1 VQNVPMHRTGSL
13 ASRFAL
19 GLSLTVLVAG
29 ATHAQQPRA
38 HVDTV
43 LAARDLDGDGITDYI
58 VRESKAS
65 VDGAPRAR
73 RLAIYLGVEPAA
85 ARAAWATEWDDEFG
99 ASVDVSELLPLGT
112 SSTLV
117 AVSEPQADYESTHVV
132 LIRAR
137 RAKTLVS
144 HGIDYGEG
152 YFQLRLE
159 GGRAIVDATQEH
171 LVLGGKAI
179 DGTLACPD
187 AQRPALRLVFDPRA
201 ERFVPDHPRCVRV
214 GSGHLD

>member
-1 VQNVPMHRTGSL
+1 MHRLASL
-13 ASRFAL
+13 ASSFVF
-19 GLSLTVLVAG
+19 GLSLTVTVA
-29 ATHAQQPRA
+29 AAAHAQPRA

-43 LAARDLDGDGITDYI
+43 LVARDLDGDGITDYI

-65 VDGAPRAR
+65 LDGAPRAR

-85 ARAAWATEWDDEFG
+85 ARAAWATDWDDEYG
-99 ASVDVSELLPLGT
+99 GSTVVSELLPLGT
-112 SSTLV
+112 SSTII
-117 AVSEPQADYESTHVV
+117 AVSESQADYESTHVV

-137 RAKTLVS
+137 RAKMLVS

-159 GGRAIVDATQEH
+159 GGRAVVDATQEH
-171 LVLGGKAI
+171 LELSGKAI
-179 DGTLACPD
+179 DGTLACAD
-187 AQRPALRLVFDPRA
+187 AQRPALRLVFDPRT

-214 GSGHLD
+214 GSGNLD

>member
-1 VQNVPMHRTGSL
+1 MHRRLGPLLSSIAIAFTITATV
-13 ASRFAL
+13 AS
-19 GLSLTVLVAG
+19 
-29 ATHAQQPRA
+29 ATPAQQPRV

-43 LAARDLDGDGITDYI
+43 LVARDLDGDGIIDYI
-58 VRESKAS
+58 VRESKES
-65 VDGAPRAR
+65 LDGAPRAR

-85 ARAAWATEWDDEFG
+85 ARAAWATDWDDEFG

-137 RAKTLVS
+137 RAKTLLS

-179 DGTLACPD
+179 DGTLACAD

-201 ERFVPDHPRCVRV
+201 ERFVPELPRCVKP
-214 GSGHLD
+214 SPPEAQ